1 MLTSEERAGHRSALT
16 VRAWELWKRPTNWIT
31 FTGLTV
37 AAMLALTGIF
47 TMTVTVETSQVMTC
61 LLLAT
66 LAIVQAEATRR
77 IEHQRRSLSIT
88 PHVSMTSV
96 WVFPGAFILPP
107 QLSALLVAV
116 IYLHLG
122 FRSWSGIRHV
132 NPHRTVAN
140 ATTMTMS
147 AFAGWGAVQL
157 VGDTSAT
164 VSSICF
170 AGFAFFVINTAL
182 TGIGLYLAAPGKASV
197 PNCLG
202 TWDDNILEL
211 STVCLGGLV
220 IAALPY
226 QPALVLLI
234 FLPLYVLQRSVLIK
248 QLEELA
254 TTDQKTQLLNATTW
268 QQGAVR
274 EIARAERENGQFG
287 TLMIDLDHFKSIN
300 DTYGHLAGDDV
311 LKGVAALVK
320 AETRTQDLAGRFGGE
335 EFVVLLTSSSKQE
348 SVAVAE
354 RIRQRISEMI
364 IKTRDNE
371 GNPVVIEQRTA
382 SVGVATFPLDGRTM
396 DEVMASADASVYAAK
411 RNGRNRVVSSP
422 DLATV
427 AEEAGKSLE
436 TVAA

>member
-1 MLTSEERAGHRSALT
+1 MITSEERAGHRSALT
-16 VRAWELWKRPTNWIT
+16 VMTWELWKRPLHWIVYT
-31 FTGLTV
+31 CSTII
-37 AAMLALTGIF
+37 AMLAFTGVFAASIA
-47 TMTVTVETSQVMTC
+47 VDSSQVITC
-61 LLLAT
+61 ALLAG
-66 LAIVQAEATRR
+66 LAIAQSEATRR
-77 IEHQRRSLSIT
+77 IEHQRRRLSIT
-88 PHVSMTSV
+88 PHVNMTSV
-96 WVFPGAFILPP
+96 WVLPGAFLLPP
-107 QLSALLVAV
+107 QLAALLVAV

-140 ATTMTMS
+140 ATTMTLSSFAAWAVLQLAGDGS
-147 AFAGWGAVQL
+147 ASV
-157 VGDTSAT
+157 T
-164 VSSICF
+164 SICV
-170 AGFAFFVINTAL
+170 AAFAFFVVNTVL
-182 TGIGLYLAAPGKASV
+182 TGIGLYLAAPDKASA
-197 PNCLG
+197 PACIG

-211 STVCLGGLV
+211 STLCLGGLV
-220 IAALPY
+220 TAALTH
-226 QPALVLLI
+226 QPALVLLV

-274 EIARAERENGQFG
+274 EVARAERENGQFG
-287 TLMIDLDHFKSIN
+287 ALMIDLDHFKSIN

-320 AETRTQDLAGRFGGE
+320 SETRTQDLAGRFGGE

-354 RIRQRISEMI
+354 RIRQRISEMV
-364 IKTRDNE
+364 IKTQDNE
-371 GNPVVIEQRTA
+371 GNAVVIEQRTA
-382 SVGVATFPLDGRTM
+382 SVGVATFPLDGRTI

-422 DLATV
+422 DLASV
-427 AEEAGKSLE
+427 AEVAGMPLEA
-436 TVAA
+436 VAA